1 MQINFLFI
9 LNTLVMLGIVASAI
23 LAVASKGVLSSVLAL
38 GATGAFV
45 TLEFI
50 LLHAP
55 DVAIAEAAV
64 GVVLSTAIFI
74 VAIKKTTRKEDEEK

>member
-1 MQINFLFI
+1 MQINLIFI
-9 LNTLVMLGIVASAI
+9 LNTLVMIGIVASSI

-45 TLEFI
+45 TVEFI

-64 GVVLSTAIFI
+64 GVVLSTAIFV
-74 VAIKKTTRKEDEEK
+74 VAIRKTTRKEDEEK

>member
-1 MQINFLFI
+1 MTIDLIFI
-9 LNTLVMLGIVASAI
+9 LNLLVIIGIVASAI

-38 GATGAFV
+38 GATGAFMAV
-45 TLEFI
+45 EFI

-64 GVVLSTAIFI
+64 GAVLSTAIFI
-74 VAIKKTTRKEDEEK
+74 VAIKKTTAKGDEEK

>member
-1 MQINFLFI
+1 MQIDLLFI
-9 LNTLVMLGIVASAI
+9 LNTLVCIGIVASAI
-23 LAVASKGVLSSVLAL
+23 LAVVSKGILSSVLAL

-45 TLEFI
+45 AVEFI

-64 GVVLSTAIFI
+64 GAVLSTSIFI
-74 VAIKKTTRKEDEEK
+74 IAIKKTTAKEDEEK